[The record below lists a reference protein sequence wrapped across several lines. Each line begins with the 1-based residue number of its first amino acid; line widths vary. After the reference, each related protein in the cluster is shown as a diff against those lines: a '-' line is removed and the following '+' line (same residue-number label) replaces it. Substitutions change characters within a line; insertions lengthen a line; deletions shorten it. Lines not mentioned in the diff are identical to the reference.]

1 MSTKSDIAELRNRIE
16 ELEKACRVQTDS
28 LVCALLIIGEFA
40 QMTKG
45 VIDRS
50 VLDYGLFERAKD
62 LLEENMGW
70 LDDHGVTDC
79 NFPTGSRGVVAE
91 PCRKLHLK
99 LVVDNTECEEE

>member
-16 ELEKACRVQTDS
+16 ELEKTCRVQTDT

-45 VIDRS
+45 VIDRNC
-50 VLDYGLFERAKD
+50 LDMDTFTRAKD

-70 LDDHGVTDC
+70 LEEHGMTDN
-79 NFPTGSRGVVAE
+79 NFPLAGSSSARV
-91 PCRKLHLK
+91 PRKIHLK
-99 LVVDNTECEEE
+99 LVVDNKDCSGE